1 MQAVFAVTYCA
12 LPATFSGI
20 FTEDPSRL
28 VRNWHVFFCVATGL
42 WGGLIIGLFTEYFTS
57 NRYQPVQVR
66 LSAKSDGPICCCMS
80 PPPGFNMPTSL
91 KLVGRSSLPSHNP
104 HFAQVAI
111 YSLMAD

>member
-1 MQAVFAVTYCA
+1 MQAVFAISYCA

-66 LSAKSDGPICCCMS
+66 IIGSATEPAILLLQGHSVLNRTI
-80 PPPGFNMPTSL
+80 NASL
-91 KLVGRSSLPSHNP
+91 NVHGLP
-104 HFAQVAI
+104 
-111 YSLMAD
+111 

>member
-1 MQAVFAVTYCA
+1 MTGTRLQAVFAVTYCA

-57 NRYQPVQVR
+57 NRYQPVQVIACISR
-66 LSAKSDGPICCCMS
+66 WPLLTA
-80 PPPGFNMPTSL
+80 
-91 KLVGRSSLPSHNP
+91 V
-104 HFAQVAI
+104 
-111 YSLMAD
+111 